1 MSEKE
6 RIRRKF
12 SSEEKAAAL
21 KRHLVK
27 GEAISAICEE
37 LSILPTQ
44 FYRWQHE
51 LFEHASAAFEVKGR
65 GKVPEGKTR
74 KLEQRVEALE
84 AKLAHKDHVIAS
96 VTEEY
101 VHLKK
106 TLGEA

>member
-1 MSEKE
+1 MLEKE

-37 LSILPTQ
+37 LRILPTQ

-65 GKVPEGKTR
+65 SKRGEGNTR
-74 KLEQRVEALE
+74 KLEQRVETLE

-106 TLGEA
+106 TLGEV